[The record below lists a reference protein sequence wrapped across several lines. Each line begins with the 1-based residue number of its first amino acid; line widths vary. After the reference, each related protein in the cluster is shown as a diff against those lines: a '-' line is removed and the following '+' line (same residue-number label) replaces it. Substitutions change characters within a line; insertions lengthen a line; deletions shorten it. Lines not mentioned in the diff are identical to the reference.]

1 MLTAIKYKFEAAE
14 GPREVGEVIPYL
26 QQAIDDCRR
35 VQMNLRP
42 LLLDDLGL
50 LATLSWLIREFQKRN
65 PGLKVE
71 KQFEIEEGEIP
82 PSLKTVIFRI
92 TQEALNNIFKHS
104 GSGRAHLA
112 LRNSNGTLQ
121 LIVRDIGRGFEV
133 EKALAER
140 GLDRGLGLAIMRER
154 AEWSGGVFSIQSEL
168 EKGTVVQASWPG
180 EPRDTGR
187 ASGKKVRGSGKKKDG
202 SG

>member
-1 MLTAIKYKFEAAE
+1 
-14 GPREVGEVIPYL
+14 VIPYL
-26 QQAIDDCRR
+26 QQAIYDCRR

-50 LATLSWLIREFQKRN
+50 LATLSWLTREFQKRS

-71 KQFEIEEGEIP
+71 TQFEIEEGEIL

-104 GSGRAHLA
+104 GSGRAHLS

-133 EKALAER
+133 EKELAET
-140 GLDRGLGLAIMRER
+140 GFDRGLGLAIMRER
-154 AEWSGGVFSIQSEL
+154 AEWSGGVFSIQSVL

-180 EPRDTGR
+180 GVAEPGLG
-187 ASGKKVRGSGKKKDG
+187 SGKKVRAS
-202 SG
+202 